1 MLSLHGDSSERTK
14 TKFQKLCHEY
24 GIPSGILGNIEDI
37 SKAIGKHNKA
47 VIGIKEENIIYVNF
61 ELSDY
66 FDIKTSKE
74 LDAYIKSKMVN
85 KNIRR
90 LLK

>member
-47 VIGIKEENIIYVNF
+47 VIGIKEENIAKQI
-61 ELSDY
+61 E
-66 FDIKTSKE
+66 
-74 LDAYIKSKMVN
+74 KMN
-85 KNIRR
+85 HGGDEIGKN
-90 LLK
+90 